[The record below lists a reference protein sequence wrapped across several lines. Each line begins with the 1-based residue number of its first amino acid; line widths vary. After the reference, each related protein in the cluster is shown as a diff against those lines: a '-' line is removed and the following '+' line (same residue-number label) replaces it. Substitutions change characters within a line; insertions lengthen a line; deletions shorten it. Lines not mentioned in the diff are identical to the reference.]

1 MTDVQSHTL
10 PDPNRGLKVLFLS
23 SDTGG
28 GHRASAESLAR
39 QFELLYPGSTYELLD
54 LATEHYPPP
63 YSHIVSN
70 YKHLSKN
77 PSQWRVLYRVTNSRM
92 LEKPIVNSAI
102 KYVSL
107 VSERAIREKIKSIQP
122 DVVVSVHPLQTSVPS
137 LSCAKI
143 SHETGLHLPMFTVVT
158 DLGSGHLTWFAS
170 GVEKMFVGSTQIYD
184 LAKDRGNVPDE
195 KLVLLGLPIRH
206 DFAVQASNMK
216 DRMSLEG
223 QQYQQTVR
231 QELKLPAVDRKT
243 LLVMGG
249 GEGVGSLSNIVDALY
264 YELTKQGIDAVILVV
279 CGRNDELRNS
289 LKTRDWEQIYMQKD
303 ALLGHM
309 KRSRFPT
316 FQSINNCR
324 DGLSSRGC
332 IEAPTVT
339 RSLRKVLSSGN
350 FNMMQDASTPL
361 FVEEEEEKV
370 EEYLDKMED
379 EPPGLQVKSMSFG
392 NLRLSSYE
400 QAAMESAM
408 DDTEAKEEVVVAVE
422 VEEEDESHKL
432 DLSKEA
438 IIPVHADEM
447 PAYDP
452 SSLVFGKV
460 DVVGL
465 GFVTNMAEYMV
476 AADILISKAGPGT
489 ISEAAA
495 VSLPVLLTSY
505 LPGQEEGNVDY
516 VIDGKFGAYCDDSD
530 PSAIGEEIASWLMD
544 PEKLQQMSDAAK
556 SMGAPYAARDI
567 VQQIGDS
574 TLKWREL
581 NDAMISAKKA
591 SQEANELTTKTAG
604 MVTTE
609 A

>member
-1 MTDVQSHTL
+1 MSNDQSQPL
-10 PDPNRGLKVLFLS
+10 PNTNRGLKVLFLS

-28 GHRASAESLAR
+28 GHRASAESLAK

-54 LATEHYPPP
+54 LATELYPPP

-77 PSQWRVLYRVTNSRM
+77 PSQWKVLYRVTNSRM
-92 LEKPIVNSAI
+92 LERSIVDSSI

-107 VSERAIREKIKSIQP
+107 VSERAIREKIKSIKP

-143 SHETGLHLPMFTVVT
+143 SHETGRHLPMFTVVT

-170 GVEKMFVGSTQIYD
+170 SVEKMFVGSTQIYD
-184 LAKDRGNVPDE
+184 LAKDRGHVPDE

-206 DFAVQASNMK
+206 DFALQAAKMK

-223 QQYQQTVR
+223 QQYQRKVR
-231 QELKLPAVDRKT
+231 EELKLPATDRKT
-243 LLVMGG
+243 LLIMGG

-264 YELTKQGIDAVILVV
+264 YELTKQGIDALILVV
-279 CGRNDELRNS
+279 CGRNEELRNS
-289 LKTRDWEQIYMQKD
+289 LKTRNWDQIYTHKD
-303 ALLGHM
+303 ALLGHI

-316 FQSINNCR
+316 FRSIDRCR
-324 DGLSSRGC
+324 DGISSRGC
-332 IEAPTVT
+332 IEAPMVT
-339 RSLRKVLSSGN
+339 RNLRRVLSSGN
-350 FNMMQDASTPL
+350 FMIHNASTSL
-361 FVEEEEEKV
+361 FVPTNEDEEEK
-370 EEYLDKMED
+370 D
-379 EPPGLQVKSMSFG
+379 EPYDEAADGQLPELMVKSMSFG
-392 NLRLSSYE
+392 NLRLASYE
-400 QAAMESAM
+400 QAAMEAIETKE
-408 DDTEAKEEVVVAVE
+408 DGDGEEVEAP
-422 VEEEDESHKL
+422 EDEACGL

-438 IIPVHADEM
+438 IIPVHDDDMAK
-447 PAYDP
+447 YLP
-452 SSLVFGKV
+452 STFSTGKV

-465 GFVTNMAEYMV
+465 GFITNMADYMV

-495 VSLPVLLTSY
+495 LSLPVLLTSY

-516 VIDGKFGAYCDDSD
+516 VIDGNFGAYCDDSD
-530 PSAIGEEIASWLMD
+530 PTAIGEEIASWLMD
-544 PEKLQQMSDAAK
+544 PIKLLQMSKAAK
-556 SMGAPYAARDI
+556 KMGAPNAARDI

-581 NDAMISAKKA
+581 NDAMDNADDA
-591 SQEANELTTKTAG
+591 SHKVKNQKSKTAG
-604 MVTTE
+604 MITV
-609 A
+609 